1 MIWESK
7 MAIDIKKKR
16 QFKLG
21 GFIKILKLIS
31 VGVGVF
37 AIAGIAIY
45 PLISNKTVDEVKEK
59 TEETTNILPPAN
71 YTIIIGKQ
79 ESKVVIK
86 FHKQTSELHLKNIS
100 TKEYNCLLN
109 GGGLNCVLAT
119 AYQPKLDTTK
129 KQVKTTPKDE
139 FKHQYYKIPDIEISS
154 DMMENIMVIG
164 GVVIV
169 LFLISRFRS
178 K

>member
-1 MIWESK
+1 

-16 QFKLG
+16 RFKLG
-21 GFIKILKLIS
+21 EFIKLLQFIS
-31 VGVGVF
+31 VGVGAF

-45 PLISNKTVDEVKEK
+45 PLISNKPVDKVKEK
-59 TEETTNILPPAN
+59 TEETTNVLPPAN
-71 YTIIIGKQ
+71 YTMIMGKQ
-79 ESKVVIK
+79 ENEVVIK
-86 FHKQTSELHLKNIS
+86 FHKQASELHLKNIS

-119 AYQPKLDTTK
+119 AYQPKLDITE

-139 FKHQYYKIPDIEISS
+139 FKHQSYKIPDIEISS
-154 DMMENIMVIG
+154 DMMENIMVVG
-164 GVVIV
+164 GVVLV